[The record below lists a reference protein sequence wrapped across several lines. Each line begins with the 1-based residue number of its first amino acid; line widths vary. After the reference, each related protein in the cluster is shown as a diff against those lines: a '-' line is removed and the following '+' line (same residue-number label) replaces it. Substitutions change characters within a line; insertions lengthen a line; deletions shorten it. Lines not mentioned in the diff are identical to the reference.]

1 MNSICNYK
9 SLKLGNL
16 RTTQEIR
23 LLSYWE
29 SLAFLNTE
37 TLANISTPRK
47 SKNSQIHVYKSSL
60 QNITEIAF
68 LGFHQPRAD
77 RMRTRR
83 PASPKFP
90 RFPFSFP
97 SWSILA
103 ERTDGTAAII
113 FTAACVRRQ
122 RPRTAIV
129 GLRNERQFLQGR
141 TMCRISALCWPVP
154 PVLSRDTAI
163 S

>member
-1 MNSICNYK
+1 M
-9 SLKLGNL
+9 
-16 RTTQEIR
+16 EIR

-37 TLANISTPRK
+37 TLANISTPWK

-68 LGFHQPRAD
+68 LGFHQPRAE
-77 RMRTRR
+77 RPRTVCERGDQHLR
-83 PASPKFP
+83 NSLD
-90 RFPFSFP
+90 FPFLSLVGRFLP
-97 SWSILA
+97 SNRP
-103 ERTDGTAAII
+103 ERTDGTII

>member
-1 MNSICNYK
+1 M
-9 SLKLGNL
+9 
-16 RTTQEIR
+16 EIR
-23 LLSYWE
+23 LLSYWK

-37 TLANISTPRK
+37 TLAKISTP
-47 SKNSQIHVYKSSL
+47 NAVFYKSLVRQVCTHFSSATVCERGDQHLGNSL
-60 QNITEIAF
+60 
-68 LGFHQPRAD
+68 D
-77 RMRTRR
+77 
-83 PASPKFP
+83 
-90 RFPFSFP
+90 FPFLSLVGRFLP
-97 SWSILA
+97 SNRP
-103 ERTDGTAAII
+103 EPTDGTAAII
-113 FTAACVRRQ
+113 FTAARVRRQ